1 MKSIDTYF
9 KDFLSDIR
17 LTDAQRK
24 DLITGHKTLTD
35 RLKSDPDLKSII
47 INTFLQGSYKRS
59 TAVRPL
65 NDKRADADVIVV
77 TNLDKSKLTPEQA
90 IAKFIPF
97 VEKYYKGKYRVQ
109 GRSIGIEL
117 SYVDLDIVIT
127 SAPSEV
133 DTDVLRSASVNTSLS
148 LEDFSSSYDW
158 RLIKAWSEP
167 VSGSM
172 MSLSEALRK
181 EPEWKLAP
189 LWIPDRDAKEWVETH
204 PLEQIRWTR
213 DKNKNTNTHYINVVK
228 ALKWWRILK
237 VTDIKHPKGY
247 PVEHMIGDNCPDGI
261 TSVAAGVCLSLEAI
275 VKNYAL
281 YRMAGTKPSLRD
293 RGVPEHD
300 VWKRVSVEE
309 FKKFYD
315 HVKAYAKIAREAMN
329 AKTLKEQVEKWREI
343 FGDKFPKYEEEESS
357 KSANSSAGLNK
368 GMGLTLGFSQR
379 EEVTK
384 PTPERFA

>member
-1 MKSIDTYF
+1 MSG
-9 KDFLSDIR
+9 IR
-17 LTDAQRK
+17 LTDAQRR
-24 DLITGHKTLTD
+24 DLITGHKTLRD
-35 RLKSDPDLKSII
+35 RLTSDPELKSII

-97 VEKYYKGKYRVQ
+97 VDKYYKGKYRIQ

-127 SAPSEV
+127 SAPSVV
-133 DTDVLRSASVNTSLS
+133 DTDLLKSASVNTSLS
-148 LEDFSSSYDW
+148 LEDFNSTYDW
-158 RLIKAWSEP
+158 KLIKAWAEP
-167 VSGSM
+167 VSGRM
-172 MSLSEALRK
+172 MSLSEAAKK
-181 EPEWKLAP
+181 EPEWKMEP
-189 LWIPDRDAKEWVETH
+189 LWIPDRDAKKWVETH

-247 PVEHMIGDNCPDGI
+247 PVEHMIGNNCPDGV
-261 TSVAAGVCLSLEAI
+261 TSVADGVCLSLEAI

-281 YRMAGTKPSLRD
+281 HRAVGTKPSLQD

-315 HVKAYAKIAREAMN
+315 HVRTYAKIAREAIN

-343 FGDKFPKYEEEESS
+343 FGEKFPKYDGDENESVS
-357 KSANSSAGLNK
+357 GVKSGQS
-368 GMGLTLGFSQR
+368 MGLGLSPGFSKR

-384 PTPERFA
+384 PEPGRFA

>member
-17 LTDAQRK
+17 LTKSQRD
-24 DLITGHKTLTD
+24 DLITGHKTLRD
-35 RLKSDPDLKSII
+35 RLTSDPDLKSII

-97 VEKYYKGKYRVQ
+97 VEKYYKGKYRIQ

-127 SAPSEV
+127 SAPSV
-133 DTDVLRSASVNTSLS
+133 IDTDLLKSDSVNTSLS
-148 LEDFSSSYDW
+148 LEDFNSTYDW
-158 RLIKAWSEP
+158 KLIKAWAEP
-167 VSGSM
+167 VSGRM
-172 MSLSEALRK
+172 MSLSEAAKK
-181 EPEWKLAP
+181 EPEWKMEP
-189 LWIPDRDAKEWVETH
+189 LWIPDQDAKKWVETH

-213 DKNKNTNTHYINVVK
+213 DKNKNTNTHYINIVK
-228 ALKWWRILK
+228 SLKWWRILK
-237 VTDIKHPKGY
+237 LTDLKHPKGY
-247 PVEHMIGDNCPDGI
+247 PIEHMIGDCCADGI
-261 TSVAAGVCLSLEAI
+261 SSVAEGVCLTLETI
-275 VKNYAL
+275 VKNYATNRL
-281 YRMAGTKPSLRD
+281 LGTKPVLAD
-293 RGVPEHD
+293 RGVPSHD
-300 VWKRVSVEE
+300 VWKRVSSED
-309 FKKFYD
+309 FAKFYD
-315 HVKAYAKIAREAMN
+315 KVKVYAKIAREAIN
-329 AKTLKEQVEKWREI
+329 AKTLKDQVEKWREI
-343 FGDKFPKYEEEESS
+343 FGDKFPRYEEEESS
-357 KSANSSAGLNK
+357 KSANSSNK
-368 GMGLTLGFSQR
+368 GMGLTLGFSPR

>member
-1 MKSIDTYF
+1 
-9 KDFLSDIR
+9 LSGIR
-17 LTDAQRK
+17 LTDAQRR
-24 DLITGHKTLTD
+24 DLITGHKTLRD
-35 RLKSDPDLKSII
+35 RLTSDPELKSII

-97 VEKYYKGKYRVQ
+97 VDKYYKGKYRIQ

-127 SAPSEV
+127 SAPSVV
-133 DTDVLRSASVNTSLS
+133 DTDLLKSASVNTSLS
-148 LEDFSSSYDW
+148 LEDFNSTYDW
-158 RLIKAWSEP
+158 KLIKAWAEP
-167 VSGSM
+167 VSGRM
-172 MSLSEALRK
+172 MSLSEAAKK
-181 EPEWKLAP
+181 EPEWKMEP
-189 LWIPDRDAKEWVETH
+189 LWIPDRDAKKWVETH

-247 PVEHMIGDNCPDGI
+247 PVEHMIGNNCPDGV
-261 TSVAAGVCLSLEAI
+261 TSVADGVCLSLEAI

-281 YRMAGTKPSLRD
+281 HRAVGTKPSLQD

-315 HVKAYAKIAREAMN
+315 HVRTYAKIAREAIN

-343 FGDKFPKYEEEESS
+343 FGEKFPKYDGDENESVS
-357 KSANSSAGLNK
+357 GVKSGQS
-368 GMGLTLGFSQR
+368 MGLGLSPGFSKR

-384 PTPERFA
+384 PEPGRFA

>member
-1 MKSIDTYF
+1 MKSIETYF
-9 KDFLSDIR
+9 KDFLSNIR

-35 RLKSDPDLKSII
+35 RLKSDPDLKAII
-47 INTFLQGSYKRS
+47 INTFLQGSYKRA

-97 VEKYYKGKYRVQ
+97 VEKYYKGKYRIQ

-133 DTDVLRSASVNTSLS
+133 DTDFLKSASVNTSLS
-148 LEDFSSSYDW
+148 LEDFGPTYDW
-158 RLIKAWSEP
+158 KLIKAWAEP
-167 VSGSM
+167 VSGRM
-172 MSLSEALRK
+172 MSLSEAQKR
-181 EPEWKLAP
+181 EPEWKLTP
-189 LWIPDRDAKEWVETH
+189 LWIPDRDAKQWVETH

-247 PVEHMIGDNCPDGI
+247 PIEHMIGDNCPNGLS
-261 TSVAAGVCLSLEAI
+261 SVADGVCLSLEAI
-275 VKNYAL
+275 VVNYAL
-281 YRMAGTKPSLRD
+281 HRAVGTKPSLPD
-293 RGVPEHD
+293 RGVPNHD

-309 FKKFYD
+309 FKKYYD
-315 HVKAYAKIAREAMN
+315 HVKACAKIAREAIN

-343 FGDKFPKYEEEESS
+343 FGDKFPKYEADENESVS
-357 KSANSSAGLNK
+357 GTKSGQSFGL
-368 GMGLTLGFSQR
+368 GLTPGFSKR
-379 EEVTK
+379 DEVSK
-384 PTPERFA
+384 PEPGRFA